1 MATTRNSRIVVRNSK
16 IHGRGVYA
24 AGPIRK
30 GERIVEYRGE
40 RISWRE
46 ADRRPPSDP
55 DDPNHTFFFSLSDGK
70 TVIDAS
76 VRGNS
81 ARFINHACDPNCE
94 SEESDDGRVYI
105 EALRDIRTG
114 EELNYDYGLI
124 VDERLTPKLKK
135 EHECRCGSPKC
146 RGTMLALKPRRKK
159 AAKKAAKKSAK
170 KAATKP
176 AKKAAGKS
184 TRKTARKTAKKE
196 AR

>member
-1 MATTRNSRIVVRNSK
+1 MATTRNSRIVIRNSK
-16 IHGRGVYA
+16 VHGRGVYA
-24 AGPIRK
+24 ARPIK
-30 GERIVEYRGE
+30 AGERVVEYRGE

-76 VRGNS
+76 VGGNA

-105 EALRDIRTG
+105 EAVRDIRAG

-159 AAKKAAKKSAK
+159 AAKKAAAKKAAKKSAK
-170 KAATKP
+170 KTTKQ
-176 AKKAAGKS
+176 G
-184 TRKTARKTAKKE
+184 TRKTAAKGK
-196 AR
+196 R

>member
-1 MATTRNSRIVVRNSK
+1 MATTRNSRIVIRNSK
-16 IHGRGVYA
+16 VHGRGVYA
-24 AGPIRK
+24 ARAIK
-30 GERIVEYRGE
+30 AGERIVEYRGE

-76 VRGNS
+76 VGGNA

-105 EALRDIRTG
+105 EAVRDIKAG

-146 RGTMLALKPRRKK
+146 RGTMLALKPRKKK
-159 AAKKAAKKSAK
+159 AAKKTVAKKAAKKTTK
-170 KAATKP
+170 K
-176 AKKAAGKS
+176 G
-184 TRKTARKTAKKE
+184 TRKTAAKGK
-196 AR
+196 R